1 MSIRLGFADA
11 VRRYG
16 DQWRAASC
24 DFRQAERRAA
34 DAMLMA
40 DGRIRDDQREALRMA
55 DCVTHDPIAISAAEC
70 LGMIFSGKKA

>member
-1 MSIRLGFADA
+1 MSVRLGFADA

-16 DQWRAASC
+16 DQWRAASY
-24 DFRQAERRAA
+24 DFREDERRA
-34 DAMLMA
+34 DAVLMA

-55 DCVTHDPIAISAAEC
+55 DCVTHDSLAISAAKY